1 MLIDE
6 IKKANIT
13 AMKNRDVTAKGIY
26 SIIMNKYMLL
36 GIEKREK
43 GESIGDNEMIT
54 IITKTLKELGDE
66 KANYEKV
73 GNLEKVAQITHQEE
87 IISAYLPK
95 MMSEEEVR
103 SEIEKL
109 DDKSMP
115 SIMKHFKA
123 NFQGK
128 ADMGMVNKIAR
139 SL

>member
-1 MLIDE
+1 MLIEE
-6 IKKANIT
+6 IKKANII

-73 GNLEKVAQITHQEE
+73 GNLEKVAQIAHQEE

>member
-54 IITKTLKELGDE
+54 IITKTLK
-66 KANYEKV
+66 
-73 GNLEKVAQITHQEE
+73 
-87 IISAYLPK
+87 
-95 MMSEEEVR
+95 
-103 SEIEKL
+103 
-109 DDKSMP
+109 
-115 SIMKHFKA
+115 
-123 NFQGK
+123 
-128 ADMGMVNKIAR
+128 
-139 SL
+139 

>member
-73 GNLEKVAQITHQEE
+73 GNLEKVAQIAHQE
-87 IISAYLPK
+87 
-95 MMSEEEVR
+95 
-103 SEIEKL
+103 
-109 DDKSMP
+109 
-115 SIMKHFKA
+115 
-123 NFQGK
+123 
-128 ADMGMVNKIAR
+128 
-139 SL
+139 

>member
-73 GNLEKVAQITHQEE
+73 GNLEKVAQISHQVE

-128 ADMGMVNKIAR
+128 ADMG
-139 SL
+139 SQL